1 LISMDDTRTIL
12 ELVGVEEEA
21 MRISTRLGSS
31 VLDTHQEYFD
41 CLSGEVLPCSP
52 IKPLAL
58 QRHFEIQS
66 SNLQ

>member
-1 LISMDDTRTIL
+1 MDDAGITL

-21 MRISTRLGSS
+21 MRISTILGSS

-41 CLSGEVLPCSP
+41 CLSGEVLPYSP
-52 IKPLAL
+52 AKLLAL

>member
-1 LISMDDTRTIL
+1 LISMDDAGTTL

-52 IKPLAL
+52 IKLLAL
-58 QRHFEIQS
+58 QRHFEIQP